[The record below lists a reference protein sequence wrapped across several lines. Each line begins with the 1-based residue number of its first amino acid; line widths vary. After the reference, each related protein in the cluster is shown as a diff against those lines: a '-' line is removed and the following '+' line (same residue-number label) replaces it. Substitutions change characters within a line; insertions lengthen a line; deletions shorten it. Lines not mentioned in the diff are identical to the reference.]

1 MTPARYVYRHKLKSH
16 IAAGQELPSYEE
28 LRQISV
34 DSLKKQALHCLPA
47 AEIEVK
53 FRQVR
58 WTLLYLLNGYKKERG
73 GDEGGREPWT
83 TGRNLAGTLI
93 PDCLETDGE
102 GRSLHGW
109 ELKSAEEGHNR
120 KNIKRSTS
128 ISAETRYSPDL
139 LGWCVWSSNEV
150 VAGGFVRYGLL
161 VDKEEIVAVLRREA
175 EEEETKKKATEERV
189 APLLSRRAAE
199 LVELAIFSLPLL
211 VVASF
216 ALYRAWRH

>member
-1 MTPARYVYRHKLKSH
+1 MYRHKLKSH

-28 LRQISV
+28 LRQISI

-73 GDEGGREPWT
+73 GDEGSERWT
-83 TGRNLAGTLI
+83 TGNLAGTLI

-128 ISAETRYSPDL
+128 ISADTRYSLPL
-139 LGWCVWSSNEV
+139 VLVRLVRLKLSGGWRV
-150 VAGGFVRYGLL
+150 VRYGLL

-175 EEEETKKKATEERV
+175 EEEEIKKKATGERA
-189 APLLSRRAAE
+189 APLLSRRATE
-199 LVELAIFSLPLL
+199 LVELAVFSLPLL